1 MPKPLTTT
9 ADYRKLLAD
18 IRKEM
23 EHGLKRVAELLE
35 RQKVLSYWAIG
46 RKINVYLNTHE
57 MPPGAVGAFY
67 DGLSRDLEMHGR
79 TLQQCE
85 QFFRYFPKFKPD
97 KGLKWSHYRFLLSV
111 PEAARRRAWIARI
124 KKEDINTDQ
133 LRLMLMPAGA
143 TDDLPEFNLKSP
155 TRGKLYTYRLL
166 RADDIE
172 NFEVP
177 WFVDLGFA
185 GCAEAPAFS
194 EARRRRP
201 PSKAA
206 LDNKYLYTSEK
217 VDGTYRLKVTNAKVS
232 DLFTFR
238 GKLRRLPDADS
249 PVLLIDQGFGKWIL
263 QRLRLNGIDAP
274 EIDTLAGQR
283 ARKWV
288 ENELKG
294 AENLVIKTYKTDK
307 WDRYLVDIF
316 YLPKEK
322 DLHRIAAE
330 GLWLN
335 GRMVEAGI
343 AKVWKR

>member
-1 MPKPLTTT
+1 MPNPPTTTT

-23 EHGLKRVAELLE
+23 EHGLKKVEELLE

-46 RKINVYLNTHE
+46 RRINVYINTRE

-67 DGLSRDLEMHGR
+67 GDLSRDLEMHGR

-111 PEAARRRAWIARI
+111 PDAAQRQAWIERI
-124 KKEDINTDQ
+124 KKEKINTDD

-143 TDDLPEFNLKSP
+143 TDDLPEFDLKKP
-155 TRGKLYTYRLL
+155 ARGKLYTYRLL

-172 NFEVP
+172 NFDVP

-185 GCAEAPAFS
+185 GCVEAPV
-194 EARRRRP
+194 
-201 PSKAA
+201 SKAV

-217 VDGTYRLKVTNAKVS
+217 VDGVYRLKVTNARVS

-238 GKLRRLPDADS
+238 GKLRRVIDADTLL
-249 PVLLIDQGFGKWIL
+249 LLIDQGFGKWIV

-283 ARKWV
+283 AKKWI
-288 ENELKG
+288 ENELKD

-307 WDRYLVDIF
+307 WDRYLVDVF
-316 YLPKEK
+316 YSPKEK

>member
-9 ADYRKLLAD
+9 ADYRKLIAD

-23 EHGLKRVAELLE
+23 EHGLKRVEELLE

-46 RKINVYLNTHE
+46 RRINTYFNTHD

-67 DGLSRDLEMHGR
+67 DDISRDLEMHGR
-79 TLQQCE
+79 TLWQCE

-97 KGLKWSHYRFLLSV
+97 KDLKWTHYRHLLNI
-111 PEAARRRAWIARI
+111 PDAAQRQAWIARI
-124 KKEDINTDQ
+124 KKEKINTTQ

-143 TDDLPEFNLKSP
+143 AGDLPEFNLKAP
-155 TRGKLYTYRLL
+155 VRGKLYTYRLL

-172 NFEVP
+172 NFDTP

-185 GCAEAPAFS
+185 GCVEA
-194 EARRRRP
+194 P
-201 PSKAA
+201 PSKAV
-206 LDNKYLYTSEK
+206 LDNKYIYTSEK
-217 VDGTYRLKVTNAKVS
+217 VDGVYRLKVTDAKVG

-238 GKLRRLPDADS
+238 GKLRRLVDADT
-249 PVLLIDQGFGKWIL
+249 PILLIDQGFGKWIV

-274 EIDTLAGQR
+274 EISTLAGQR
-283 ARKWV
+283 AKKWV

-294 AENLVIKTYKTDK
+294 AENLVIKTYKNDK
-307 WDRYLVDIF
+307 WDRYLVDVF

-322 DLHRIAAE
+322 DLHRVAAE

-335 GRMVEAGI
+335 GRMVEAGV
-343 AKVWKR
+343 AKVWKK

>member
-1 MPKPLTTT
+1 MPKPPVPT
-9 ADYRKLLAD
+9 AAYRKLLVD

-23 EHGLKRVAELLE
+23 ERGLKKVEELLE

-46 RKINVYLNTHE
+46 RRINVYLDTHE
-57 MPPGAVGAFY
+57 MPPGAVGALY
-67 DGLSRDLEMHGR
+67 DELSRDLEIHDR
-79 TLQQCE
+79 TLPQCE

-97 KGLKWSHYRFLLSV
+97 KDLKWTHYRYLLNI
-111 PEAARRRAWIARI
+111 PDAARRQAWIARI
-124 KKEDINTDQ
+124 KKEKINTTQ

-143 TDDLPEFNLKSP
+143 TDDLPEFDLKNP
-155 TRGKLYTYRLL
+155 VRGKLYTYRLL
-166 RADDIE
+166 RADEVE
-172 NFEVP
+172 NFDVP

-185 GCAEAPAFS
+185 GFVEAP
-194 EARRRRP
+194 
-201 PSKAA
+201 PSRAA
-206 LDNKYLYTSEK
+206 LDNKYIYTSEK
-217 VDGTYRLKVTNAKVS
+217 IDGIYRLKVTNAKAS

-249 PVLLIDQGFGKWIL
+249 PVLLIDQGFGKWTS

-274 EIDTLAGQR
+274 EIDTLPGQR

-288 ENELKG
+288 ENELKD
-294 AENLVIKTYKTDK
+294 AENLVIKTYKNDK
-307 WDRYLVDIF
+307 WDRYLVDVF

-322 DLHRIAAE
+322 DLQRIAAE

-343 AKVWKR
+343 AKVWNPKAQKIL

>member
-1 MPKPLTTT
+1 MPKALTTT
-9 ADYRKLLAD
+9 AGYRKLIAD

-23 EHGLKRVAELLE
+23 EHGLKKVEELLE
-35 RQKVLSYWAIG
+35 RQKVLSYGAIG
-46 RKINVYLNTHE
+46 RKINIYLNTHK

-67 DGLSRDLEMHGR
+67 DGLSRDLEIHGR

-111 PEAARRRAWIARI
+111 PDAVQRQAWIERI
-124 KKEDINTDQ
+124 KKEKINTDD

-143 TDDLPEFNLKSP
+143 TDDLPEFDLKKP
-155 TRGKLYTYRLL
+155 ARGKLYTYRLL

-172 NFEVP
+172 NFDVP

-185 GCAEAPAFS
+185 GCVEAPV
-194 EARRRRP
+194 
-201 PSKAA
+201 SKAV

-217 VDGTYRLKVTNAKVS
+217 VDGVYRLKVTNARVS

-238 GKLRRLPDADS
+238 GKLRRVIDADTLL
-249 PVLLIDQGFGKWIL
+249 LLIDQGFGKWIV

-283 ARKWV
+283 AKKWI
-288 ENELKG
+288 ENELKD

-307 WDRYLVDIF
+307 WDRYLVDVF
-316 YLPKEK
+316 YSPKEK

-335 GRMVEAGI
+335 GRMVEAGV
-343 AKVWKR
+343 AKIWKE

>member
-1 MPKPLTTT
+1 MPKPPVIT
-9 ADYRKLLAD
+9 ADYRKLIAD

-23 EHGLKRVAELLE
+23 EHGLKRVEELLE

-46 RKINVYLNTHE
+46 RRINTYLKTHQ
-57 MPPGAVGAFY
+57 MPPGTIGSLY
-67 DGLSRDLEMHGR
+67 DELSRDLEMHGR
-79 TLQQCE
+79 TLWQCE

-97 KGLKWSHYRFLLSV
+97 KDLKWTHYRYLLNI
-111 PEAARRRAWIARI
+111 PDAIQRQAWIARI
-124 KKEDINTDQ
+124 KKEKINTTQ

-143 TDDLPEFNLKSP
+143 TDDLPAFDLKNP

-166 RADDIE
+166 RAGEVE
-172 NFEVP
+172 NFDVP
-177 WFVDLGFA
+177 WFVDIGFA
-185 GCAEAPAFS
+185 GCVEAPAFS

-201 PSKAA
+201 ASKAV
-206 LDNKYLYTSEK
+206 LDNKYLYTSQK
-217 VDGTYRLKVTNAKVS
+217 IDGIYGLKVSDAKVS

-238 GKLRRLPDADS
+238 GKVRRWADADT
-249 PVLLIDQGFGKWIL
+249 PIVLIDQGFGKWII

-283 ARKWV
+283 AKKWI
-288 ENELKG
+288 ENELKD

-307 WDRYLVDIF
+307 WDRYLVDVF

-322 DLHRIAAE
+322 DLNRIASE

-335 GRMVEAGI
+335 GRMVEAGV
-343 AKVWKR
+343 AKVWKE

>member
-1 MPKPLTTT
+1 MPKALTTT
-9 ADYRKLLAD
+9 AGYRKLIAD

-23 EHGLKRVAELLE
+23 EHGLKKVEELLE
-35 RQKVLSYWAIG
+35 RQKVLSYGAIG
-46 RKINVYLNTHE
+46 RKINIYLNTHK

-67 DGLSRDLEMHGR
+67 DGLSRDLEIHGR

-111 PEAARRRAWIARI
+111 PDAVQRQAWIERI
-124 KKEDINTDQ
+124 KKEKINTDD

-143 TDDLPEFNLKSP
+143 TDDLPEFDLKKP
-155 TRGKLYTYRLL
+155 ARGKLYTYRLL

-172 NFEVP
+172 NFDVP

-185 GCAEAPAFS
+185 GCVEAPA
-194 EARRRRP
+194 
-201 PSKAA
+201 SKAV

-217 VDGTYRLKVTNAKVS
+217 VDGVYRLKVTNARVS

-238 GKLRRLPDADS
+238 GKLRRVIDADTLL
-249 PVLLIDQGFGKWIL
+249 LLIDQGFGKWIV

-274 EIDTLAGQR
+274 EIDTLAGRR
-283 ARKWV
+283 AKKWI
-288 ENELKG
+288 ENELKD

-307 WDRYLVDIF
+307 WDRYLVDVF
-316 YLPKEK
+316 YSPKEK

-335 GRMVEAGI
+335 GRMVEAGV
-343 AKVWKR
+343 AKIWKE

>member
-1 MPKPLTTT
+1 MPKPPATT
-9 ADYRKLLAD
+9 AEYRKLLAD

-23 EHGLKRVAELLE
+23 EHGLKKVAELLE
-35 RQKVLSYWAIG
+35 RQKVLSFWAIG
-46 RKINVYLNTHE
+46 RRINGYLNTRE
-57 MPPGAVGAFY
+57 MPPGAIGAFY
-67 DGLSRDLEMHGR
+67 DDLSHDLEMHGR

-85 QFFRYFPKFKPD
+85 QFFRYFPKLKPD
-97 KGLKWSHYRFLLSV
+97 KDLKWSHYRFLLSV
-111 PEAARRRAWIARI
+111 PDAAKRQAWITRI
-124 KKEDINTDQ
+124 KKEKINTDQ

-143 TDDLPEFNLKSP
+143 TDDPPEFNLKAP
-155 TRGKLYTYRLL
+155 VRGKLYTYRLL
-166 RADDIE
+166 RAEEVE
-172 NFEVP
+172 NFDVP

-185 GCAEAPAFS
+185 GCVEAPS
-194 EARRRRP
+194 
-201 PSKAA
+201 SKAA
-206 LDNKYLYTSEK
+206 LDNKYIYTSEK
-217 VDGTYRLKVTNAKVS
+217 VNGTYRLKVTDAKVG

-294 AENLVIKTYKTDK
+294 VENLVVKTYKSDK
-307 WDRYLVDIF
+307 WDRYLVDVF
-316 YLPKEK
+316 YPARGGAGLPKEK
-322 DLHRIAAE
+322 DLSRVAAE

-335 GRMVEAGI
+335 GRMVEAGHAI
-343 AKVWKR
+343 PWRK

>member
-1 MPKPLTTT
+1 MPTPPTATT

-23 EHGLKRVAELLE
+23 AHGLKKVEELLE

-46 RKINVYLNTHE
+46 RKISVYLNTRQ
-57 MPPGAVGAFY
+57 MPPGAVGTFY
-67 DGLSRDLEMHGR
+67 DDLSRDLEMHGR

-97 KGLKWSHYRFLLSV
+97 QGLKWSHYRFLLSV
-111 PEAARRRAWIARI
+111 PDAAKRRAWIERI
-124 KKEDINTDQ
+124 KKEKINTDQ

-143 TDDLPEFNLKSP
+143 NDDLPEFDLKKP
-155 TRGKLYTYRLL
+155 VRGKLYTYRLL
-166 RADDIE
+166 RASDIE
-172 NFEVP
+172 NFETP

-185 GCAEAPAFS
+185 GCVEAPA
-194 EARRRRP
+194 
-201 PSKAA
+201 SKAV
-206 LDNKYLYTSEK
+206 LDNKYIYTSEK
-217 VDGTYRLKVTNAKVS
+217 TDGAYRLKVTNAKVG

-238 GKLRRLPDADS
+238 GKLRRLVDADT
-249 PVLLIDQGFGKWIL
+249 PILLIDQGFGKWIL

-274 EIDTLAGQR
+274 EIGTLAGQR
-283 ARKWV
+283 AKKWV
-288 ENELKG
+288 ENELKD
-294 AENLVIKTYKTDK
+294 AENLVVKTYKTDQ
-307 WDRYLVDIF
+307 WDRYLVDVF

-335 GRMVEAGI
+335 GRMVKAGV

>member
-1 MPKPLTTT
+1 MPKALTTT
-9 ADYRKLLAD
+9 AGYRKLIAD

-23 EHGLKRVAELLE
+23 EHGLKKVEELLE
-35 RQKVLSYWAIG
+35 RQKVLSYGAIG
-46 RKINVYLNTHE
+46 RKINIYLNTHK

-67 DGLSRDLEMHGR
+67 DGLSRDLEIHGR

-111 PEAARRRAWIARI
+111 PDAVQRQAWIERI
-124 KKEDINTDQ
+124 KKEKINTDD

-143 TDDLPEFNLKSP
+143 TDDLPEFDLKKP
-155 TRGKLYTYRLL
+155 ARGKLYTYRLL

-172 NFEVP
+172 NFDVP

-185 GCAEAPAFS
+185 GCVEAPV
-194 EARRRRP
+194 
-201 PSKAA
+201 SKAV

-217 VDGTYRLKVTNAKVS
+217 VDGVYRLKVTNARVS

-238 GKLRRLPDADS
+238 GKLRRVIDADTLL
-249 PVLLIDQGFGKWIL
+249 LLIDQGFGKWIV

-274 EIDTLAGQR
+274 EIDTLAGRR
-283 ARKWV
+283 AKKWI
-288 ENELKG
+288 ENELKD

-307 WDRYLVDIF
+307 WDRYLVDVF
-316 YLPKEK
+316 YSPKEK

-335 GRMVEAGI
+335 GRMVEAGV
-343 AKVWKR
+343 AKIWKE